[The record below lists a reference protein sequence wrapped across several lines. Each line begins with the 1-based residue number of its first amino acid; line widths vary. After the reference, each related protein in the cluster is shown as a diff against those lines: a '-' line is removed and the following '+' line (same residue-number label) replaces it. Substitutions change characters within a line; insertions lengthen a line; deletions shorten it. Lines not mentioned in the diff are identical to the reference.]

1 MQKSL
6 YVRGFRRVFLVQYF
20 RAKSNSFFMRR
31 KKLESVIIDFSLIG
45 SRIESICNTLAK
57 RVVDIVFSATA
68 LLLLSPFLVV
78 VALFIRLYSKGSV
91 LFSQARVG
99 KQGKEFLFWKFR
111 SMYIDAE
118 ERKAALMKKNEM
130 QGGVLFKMKN
140 DPRITRV
147 GKFIRKYSIDE
158 LPQLWNVL
166 IGDMSLVGPRPPL
179 PKEVA
184 QYTPYQ
190 RRRLEVTPGITGVWQ
205 VSGRSDIPFAQQ
217 VKMDLEYIDNQSFWY
232 DMVLLHKTVPAV
244 LGARGAC

>member
-6 YVRGFRRVFLVQYF
+6 YVRGFRGVFLVQYF

-205 VSGRSDIPFAQQ
+205 VSGRSSIPFPQQ
-217 VKMDLEYIDNQSFWY
+217 VNMDLEYIANQSFLY
-232 DMVLLHKTVPAV
+232 DIALLLKTVPAV
-244 LGARGAC
+244 LGARGSC

>member
-1 MQKSL
+1 
-6 YVRGFRRVFLVQYF
+6 
-20 RAKSNSFFMRR
+20 
-31 KKLESVIIDFSLIG
+31 LESVIIDFSLIG

-179 PKEVA
+179 PKEV
-184 QYTPYQ
+184 
-190 RRRLEVTPGITGVWQ
+190 
-205 VSGRSDIPFAQQ
+205 
-217 VKMDLEYIDNQSFWY
+217 

>member
-1 MQKSL
+1 
-6 YVRGFRRVFLVQYF
+6 
-20 RAKSNSFFMRR
+20 MRR